1 MDSLFTTFLL
11 FLAAIVAILTY
22 MLIPMASAT
31 ALVMAAAIALAIG
44 VWWHWTQF
52 AVDYRT
58 ATWPEQ
64 LRSYSSYVIVL
75 VVILASYGFYTFAW
89 SGSSLQEI
97 AMKTKTAVR
106 NAGKSATNATARSLT
121 EASNTLFSQGDESAA
136 NVLASSTK
144 NSGGLNL
151 LANLGGLTNSGKR
164 SNAGNVGA
172 GNSGR
177 KNAGNFLL

>member
-22 MLIPMASAT
+22 MLIPMASAS
-31 ALVMAAAIALAIG
+31 ALVMVAAIALAIG

-64 LRSYSSYVIVL
+64 LRSYSSYIIVL

-89 SGSSLQEI
+89 SDSSLQEI
-97 AMKTKTAVR
+97 ATRTKTAVR
-106 NAGKSATNATARSLT
+106 NAGRNATARSLSAVS
-121 EASNTLFSQGDESAA
+121 EASNTLFSEGEGGAA
-136 NVLASSTK
+136 NVLASNTRNGSM
-144 NSGGLNL
+144 GILG
-151 LANLGGLTNSGKR
+151 NLGAPVG
-164 SNAGNVGA
+164 GNVKA
-172 GNSGR
+172 ANANR
-177 KNAGNFLL
+177 KTSNFLLG

>member
-22 MLIPMASAT
+22 MLIPMVSAAT
-31 ALVMAAAIALAIG
+31 IVMTAAIALAIG

-64 LRSYSSYVIVL
+64 LRSYASYVIVL
-75 VVILASYGFYTFAW
+75 VVILASYAFYTFAW
-89 SGSSLQEI
+89 SGSSLQDI
-97 AMKTKTAVR
+97 ATQAKTAVR
-106 NAGKSATNATARSLT
+106 NAGKSATNATARSLST
-121 EASNTLFSQGDESAA
+121 ASNTLFTQGDDSAA
-136 NVLASSTK
+136 NVLASNTK

-151 LANLGGLTNSGKR
+151 LANLGGLTNTKR
-164 SNAGNVGA
+164 SNVGA
-172 GNSGR
+172 VGNSGR

>member
-22 MLIPMASAT
+22 MLIPMVSAT
-31 ALVMAAAIALAIG
+31 AIVMTAAIALAVG

-64 LRSYSSYVIVL
+64 LRSYASYIVVL
-75 VVILASYGFYTFAW
+75 IVILVSYGVYAFA
-89 SGSSLQEI
+89 SGGGSIQDV
-97 AMKTKTAVR
+97 ATKTTSAVR
-106 NAGKSATNATARSLT
+106 NAGKSATNATARTLS
-121 EASNTLFSQGDESAA
+121 EASNTLFSQGDASAA
-136 NVLASSTK
+136 NVLSEST
-144 NSGGLNL
+144 GGFNL
-151 LANLGGLTNSGKR
+151 LANLGGLTNTKR
-164 SNAGNVGA
+164 SNAGAV